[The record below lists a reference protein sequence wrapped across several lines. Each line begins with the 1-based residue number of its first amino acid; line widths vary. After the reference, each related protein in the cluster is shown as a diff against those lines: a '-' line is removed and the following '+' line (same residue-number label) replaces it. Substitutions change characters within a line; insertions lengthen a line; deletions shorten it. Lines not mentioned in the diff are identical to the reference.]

1 MNDFNNLLDIVSQ
14 LRKECPWDKEQTH
27 ESLAKHLIEES
38 YELLDTLSNLNDSP
52 ESFNDFKEELGDL
65 LLQILLHSEIASEN
79 NYFSIIEVINSLQ
92 KKLIKRHPHVFDKKN
107 LNSSEEVEKQW
118 EEIKKEGNKSIFD
131 DINTKLPPVNTAFKV
146 QRKAK
151 TLNLSYKNYDE
162 ALDDLISEINELK
175 EATTLEDRKSEL
187 GDVYFSLINV
197 SRYLEADPEIELKK
211 SIQTFINRAKYVEK
225 HINKETDINVLW
237 QEAKKNQNVKTI
249 ISDTLIGVD
258 VTDQSN
264 IDNKLIELDGTDN
277 KNNLGA
283 NAILAVSMASMRA
296 SANQQ
301 NKQLFELFPNIYGPP
316 SLPVPF
322 MNILNG
328 GAHADNSVDIQEFMI
343 VPFGFETFDTSLR
356 AGVEIYHVLKK
367 RLKSNKLST
376 NVGDEGGFAPN
387 FNTST
392 EILDEIMQSISEA
405 GYEPGRNVSLA
416 LDVAASEF
424 FKDDFY
430 RIEGNELNSQE
441 MSDYLI
447 NLTSNY
453 PIISIEDGLAEDDW
467 DGWKYLTEKIGDTI
481 QLVGDDLFVTQEK
494 ILEKGVADS
503 CANSI
508 LVKVNQVGSVSETIN
523 TMTLAK
529 DSNYSSIVSHRS
541 GETEDTFISHLCVGT
556 SSGQIKTGA
565 PARSERTA
573 KYNEL
578 LRIGEKIGFE
588 QFNIQELG
596 YSK

>member
-1 MNDFNNLLDIVSQ
+1 MNKKIKSINARHILDSRANPTIEVEVTTSDNIIGRAAVPSGASTGALEAHE
-14 LRKECPWDKEQTH
+14 LRD
-27 ESLAKHLIEES
+27 
-38 YELLDTLSNLNDSP
+38 NDSF
-52 ESFNDFKEELGDL
+52 FNGMGVNK
-65 LLQILLHSEIASEN
+65 A
-79 NYFSIIEVINSLQ
+79 IE
-92 KKLIKRHPHVFDKKN
+92 
-107 LNSSEEVEKQW
+107 
-118 EEIKKEGNKSIFD
+118 
-131 DINTKLPPVNTAFKV
+131 
-146 QRKAK
+146 
-151 TLNLSYKNYDE
+151 
-162 ALDDLISEINELK
+162 
-175 EATTLEDRKSEL
+175 
-187 GDVYFSLINV
+187 
-197 SRYLEADPEIELKK
+197 
-211 SIQTFINRAKYVEK
+211 
-225 HINKETDINVLW
+225 
-237 QEAKKNQNVKTI
+237 NVKTI
-249 ISDTLIGVD
+249 ISDSLVGMD
-258 VTDQSN
+258 VTDQGS
-264 IDNKLIELDGTDN
+264 IDDMLIEIDGTDN

-283 NAILAVSMASMRA
+283 NAILAVSMATMRA

-301 NKQLFELFPNIYGPP
+301 NKQLFELFPNIYGPS
-316 SLPVPF
+316 SLPIPF

-387 FNTST
+387 FNSST
-392 EILDEIMQSISEA
+392 EILDEIMQSIAEA
-405 GYEPGRNVSLA
+405 GYEPGGNVSLA

-424 FKDDFY
+424 FINDFY
-430 RIEGNELNSQE
+430 KIEGNELNSQE

-447 NLTSNY
+447 NLSSNY
-453 PIISIEDGLAEDDW
+453 PILSIEDGLAEDDW

-494 ILEKGVADS
+494 ILEKGVDDK

-529 DSNYSSIVSHRS
+529 ENNYSSIVSHRS

-588 QFNIQELG
+588 KFNIQKLG
-596 YSK
+596 YSQ

>member
-1 MNDFNNLLDIVSQ
+1 MNKKIKSINARHILDSRANPTIEVEVTTSDNIIGRAAVPSGASTGALEAHE
-14 LRKECPWDKEQTH
+14 LRD
-27 ESLAKHLIEES
+27 
-38 YELLDTLSNLNDSP
+38 NDSF
-52 ESFNDFKEELGDL
+52 FNGMGVNK
-65 LLQILLHSEIASEN
+65 A
-79 NYFSIIEVINSLQ
+79 IE
-92 KKLIKRHPHVFDKKN
+92 
-107 LNSSEEVEKQW
+107 
-118 EEIKKEGNKSIFD
+118 
-131 DINTKLPPVNTAFKV
+131 
-146 QRKAK
+146 
-151 TLNLSYKNYDE
+151 
-162 ALDDLISEINELK
+162 
-175 EATTLEDRKSEL
+175 
-187 GDVYFSLINV
+187 
-197 SRYLEADPEIELKK
+197 
-211 SIQTFINRAKYVEK
+211 
-225 HINKETDINVLW
+225 
-237 QEAKKNQNVKTI
+237 NVKTI
-249 ISDTLIGVD
+249 ISDSLVGMD
-258 VTDQSN
+258 VTDQGS
-264 IDNKLIELDGTDN
+264 IDDMLIEIDGTDN

-283 NAILAVSMASMRA
+283 NAILAVSMATMRA

-301 NKQLFELFPNIYGPP
+301 NKQLFELFPNIYGPS
-316 SLPVPF
+316 SLPIPF

-424 FKDDFY
+424 FTDDFY

-578 LRIGEKIGFE
+578 LRIGEKTGFE
-588 QFNIQELG
+588 QFNIQKLG
-596 YSK
+596 HSQ

>member
-1 MNDFNNLLDIVSQ
+1 MNKKIKSINARHILDSRANPTIEVEVTTGDNIKGRAAVPSGASTGALEAHE
-14 LRKECPWDKEQTH
+14 LRD
-27 ESLAKHLIEES
+27 
-38 YELLDTLSNLNDSP
+38 NDP
-52 ESFNDFKEELGDL
+52 SFNGMGVNK
-65 LLQILLHSEIASEN
+65 A
-79 NYFSIIEVINSLQ
+79 IE
-92 KKLIKRHPHVFDKKN
+92 
-107 LNSSEEVEKQW
+107 
-118 EEIKKEGNKSIFD
+118 
-131 DINTKLPPVNTAFKV
+131 
-146 QRKAK
+146 
-151 TLNLSYKNYDE
+151 
-162 ALDDLISEINELK
+162 
-175 EATTLEDRKSEL
+175 
-187 GDVYFSLINV
+187 
-197 SRYLEADPEIELKK
+197 
-211 SIQTFINRAKYVEK
+211 
-225 HINKETDINVLW
+225 
-237 QEAKKNQNVKTI
+237 NVKTI
-249 ISDTLIGVD
+249 ISDTLVGED

-296 SANQQ
+296 SASQQ

-405 GYEPGRNVSLA
+405 GYEPGGNVSLA

-424 FKDDFY
+424 FTDDFY
-430 RIEGNELNSQE
+430 KIEGNELNSQE

-529 DSNYSSIVSHRS
+529 ESNYSSIVSHRS

-588 QFNIQELG
+588 KFNIQKLG
-596 YSK
+596 YSQ

>member
-1 MNDFNNLLDIVSQ
+1 MNKKIKSITARHILDSRANPPIEVEVTTSDNIKGRAAVPSGASTGALEAHE
-14 LRKECPWDKEQTH
+14 LRD
-27 ESLAKHLIEES
+27 
-38 YELLDTLSNLNDSP
+38 NDP
-52 ESFNDFKEELGDL
+52 SFNGMGVNK
-65 LLQILLHSEIASEN
+65 A
-79 NYFSIIEVINSLQ
+79 IE
-92 KKLIKRHPHVFDKKN
+92 
-107 LNSSEEVEKQW
+107 
-118 EEIKKEGNKSIFD
+118 
-131 DINTKLPPVNTAFKV
+131 
-146 QRKAK
+146 
-151 TLNLSYKNYDE
+151 
-162 ALDDLISEINELK
+162 
-175 EATTLEDRKSEL
+175 
-187 GDVYFSLINV
+187 
-197 SRYLEADPEIELKK
+197 
-211 SIQTFINRAKYVEK
+211 
-225 HINKETDINVLW
+225 
-237 QEAKKNQNVKTI
+237 NVKTI
-249 ISDTLIGVD
+249 ISDTLVGED

-296 SANQQ
+296 SASQQ

-424 FKDDFY
+424 FTDDFY

-578 LRIGEKIGFE
+578 LRTGEKIGFE

>member
-1 MNDFNNLLDIVSQ
+1 MNKKIKSINARHILDSRANPTIEVEITTSDNIKGRAAVPSGASTGALEAHE
-14 LRKECPWDKEQTH
+14 LRDDDP
-27 ESLAKHLIEES
+27 
-38 YELLDTLSNLNDSP
+38 
-52 ESFNDFKEELGDL
+52 SFNGMGVNK
-65 LLQILLHSEIASEN
+65 A
-79 NYFSIIEVINSLQ
+79 IE
-92 KKLIKRHPHVFDKKN
+92 
-107 LNSSEEVEKQW
+107 
-118 EEIKKEGNKSIFD
+118 
-131 DINTKLPPVNTAFKV
+131 
-146 QRKAK
+146 
-151 TLNLSYKNYDE
+151 
-162 ALDDLISEINELK
+162 
-175 EATTLEDRKSEL
+175 
-187 GDVYFSLINV
+187 
-197 SRYLEADPEIELKK
+197 
-211 SIQTFINRAKYVEK
+211 
-225 HINKETDINVLW
+225 
-237 QEAKKNQNVKTI
+237 NVKTI
-249 ISDTLIGVD
+249 ISDTLIGED

-264 IDNKLIELDGTDN
+264 IDDKLIELDGTDN

-296 SANQQ
+296 SASQQ
-301 NKQLFELFPNIYGPP
+301 NKQLFELFPNIYGPS
-316 SLPVPF
+316 SLPIPF

-387 FNTST
+387 FNSST

-405 GYEPGRNVSLA
+405 GYEPGGNVSLA

-424 FKDDFY
+424 FTDDFY

-494 ILEKGVADS
+494 ILEKGVTDS

>member
-1 MNDFNNLLDIVSQ
+1 M
-14 LRKECPWDKEQTH
+14 
-27 ESLAKHLIEES
+27 
-38 YELLDTLSNLNDSP
+38 
-52 ESFNDFKEELGDL
+52 
-65 LLQILLHSEIASEN
+65 
-79 NYFSIIEVINSLQ
+79 
-92 KKLIKRHPHVFDKKN
+92 
-107 LNSSEEVEKQW
+107 
-118 EEIKKEGNKSIFD
+118 
-131 DINTKLPPVNTAFKV
+131 
-146 QRKAK
+146 
-151 TLNLSYKNYDE
+151 
-162 ALDDLISEINELK
+162 
-175 EATTLEDRKSEL
+175 
-187 GDVYFSLINV
+187 
-197 SRYLEADPEIELKK
+197 
-211 SIQTFINRAKYVEK
+211 
-225 HINKETDINVLW
+225 
-237 QEAKKNQNVKTI
+237 
-249 ISDTLIGVD
+249 D
-258 VTDQSN
+258 VTDQNN
-264 IDNKLIELDGTDN
+264 IDNILIELDGTDN

-301 NKQLFELFPNIYGPP
+301 NKQLFELFPNIYGSP

-367 RLKSNKLST
+367 RLKSNNLST

-405 GYEPGRNVSLA
+405 GYEPGKNVSLA

-424 FKDDFY
+424 FKDNFY
-430 RIEGNELNSQE
+430 KIEGNELNSHE

-494 ILEKGVADS
+494 ILQKGIDEN

-508 LVKVNQVGSVSETIN
+508 LVKVNQVGSVTETIN
-523 TMTLAK
+523 TMILAK
-529 DSNYSSIVSHRS
+529 ESNYSSLVSHRS

-565 PARSERTA
+565 PARSERTS

-588 QFNIQELG
+588 QFNIQKFG
-596 YSK
+596 HS

>member
-1 MNDFNNLLDIVSQ
+1 MNKKIKSINARHILDSRANPTIEVEVTTSDNIKGRAAVPSGASTGALEAHE
-14 LRKECPWDKEQTH
+14 LRD
-27 ESLAKHLIEES
+27 
-38 YELLDTLSNLNDSP
+38 NDP
-52 ESFNDFKEELGDL
+52 SFNGMGVNK
-65 LLQILLHSEIASEN
+65 A
-79 NYFSIIEVINSLQ
+79 IE
-92 KKLIKRHPHVFDKKN
+92 
-107 LNSSEEVEKQW
+107 
-118 EEIKKEGNKSIFD
+118 
-131 DINTKLPPVNTAFKV
+131 
-146 QRKAK
+146 
-151 TLNLSYKNYDE
+151 
-162 ALDDLISEINELK
+162 
-175 EATTLEDRKSEL
+175 
-187 GDVYFSLINV
+187 
-197 SRYLEADPEIELKK
+197 
-211 SIQTFINRAKYVEK
+211 
-225 HINKETDINVLW
+225 
-237 QEAKKNQNVKTI
+237 NVKTI
-249 ISDTLIGVD
+249 ISDTLVGED

-301 NKQLFELFPNIYGPP
+301 NKQLFELFPNIYGLP

-424 FKDDFY
+424 FTDDFY

>member
-1 MNDFNNLLDIVSQ
+1 MNKKIKSIDARHILDSRANPTIEVEVTTSDNIKGRAAVPSGASTGALEAHE
-14 LRKECPWDKEQTH
+14 LRD
-27 ESLAKHLIEES
+27 
-38 YELLDTLSNLNDSP
+38 NDP
-52 ESFNDFKEELGDL
+52 SFNGMGVNK
-65 LLQILLHSEIASEN
+65 A
-79 NYFSIIEVINSLQ
+79 IE
-92 KKLIKRHPHVFDKKN
+92 
-107 LNSSEEVEKQW
+107 
-118 EEIKKEGNKSIFD
+118 
-131 DINTKLPPVNTAFKV
+131 
-146 QRKAK
+146 
-151 TLNLSYKNYDE
+151 
-162 ALDDLISEINELK
+162 
-175 EATTLEDRKSEL
+175 
-187 GDVYFSLINV
+187 
-197 SRYLEADPEIELKK
+197 
-211 SIQTFINRAKYVEK
+211 
-225 HINKETDINVLW
+225 
-237 QEAKKNQNVKTI
+237 NVKTI
-249 ISDTLIGVD
+249 ISDTLIGED

-264 IDNKLIELDGTDN
+264 IDDKLIELDGTDN

-301 NKQLFELFPNIYGPP
+301 NKQLFELFPNIYGLP

-424 FKDDFY
+424 FTDDFY

-494 ILEKGVADS
+494 ILEKGVTDS

>member
-1 MNDFNNLLDIVSQ
+1 MNKKIKSINARHILDSRANPTIEVEVITSDNIKGRAAVPSGASTGALEAHE
-14 LRKECPWDKEQTH
+14 LRD
-27 ESLAKHLIEES
+27 
-38 YELLDTLSNLNDSP
+38 NDSF
-52 ESFNDFKEELGDL
+52 FNGMGVNK
-65 LLQILLHSEIASEN
+65 A
-79 NYFSIIEVINSLQ
+79 IE
-92 KKLIKRHPHVFDKKN
+92 
-107 LNSSEEVEKQW
+107 
-118 EEIKKEGNKSIFD
+118 
-131 DINTKLPPVNTAFKV
+131 
-146 QRKAK
+146 
-151 TLNLSYKNYDE
+151 
-162 ALDDLISEINELK
+162 
-175 EATTLEDRKSEL
+175 
-187 GDVYFSLINV
+187 
-197 SRYLEADPEIELKK
+197 
-211 SIQTFINRAKYVEK
+211 
-225 HINKETDINVLW
+225 
-237 QEAKKNQNVKTI
+237 NVKTI
-249 ISDTLIGVD
+249 ISDTLVGED

-296 SANQQ
+296 SASQQ

-424 FKDDFY
+424 FTDDFY

-494 ILEKGVADS
+494 ILEKGVAES

-529 DSNYSSIVSHRS
+529 ESNYSSIVSHRS